1 MENPKRVPM
10 AGSIEVT
17 FRCNLKCAHCY
28 VAYDP
33 SRKELSYQEICNI
46 VDQIIQEGCLWLL
59 ITGGEP
65 LLRRDFLDIYTYCK
79 EKGLIISLFT
89 NGTLITPNIADYLQE
104 MPPFSVEITLYGI
117 TKDTYESVTNIP
129 GSFERCIKGIHLL
142 LKRKIPLKLK
152 TMVMTLNKHELLD
165 IQKYAKELDVEF
177 RFDPILNPRLDGSK
191 APCQLRI
198 SPEEVVNLGL
208 ADKKRLK
215 IMKESLERIG
225 RASSSEYLYTCG
237 AGRTSFNISPYGE
250 LTVCVMS
257 RHPSYNIRQ
266 GSFQEGWYNF
276 FPKILSQKI
285 KDDYKCRNCEMRNFC
300 AQCPGTAELET
311 GSKEEPVEY
320 FCQISHLL
328 AKQLQMETFN

>member
-1 MENPKRVPM
+1 M
-10 AGSIEVT
+10 AGTIEVT

-33 SRKELSYQEICNI
+33 SRKELPYQEICNI

-89 NGTLITPNIADYLQE
+89 NGTLITPHIADYLQE
-104 MPPFSVEITLYGI
+104 VPPFSVEITLYGI

-142 LKRKIPLKLK
+142 LERKIPLKLK

-225 RASSSEYLYTCG
+225 GASSSEYLYTCG

-266 GSFQEGWYNF
+266 GSFQEGWYKF
-276 FPKILSQKI
+276 FPKI
-285 KDDYKCRNCEMRNFC
+285 R
-300 AQCPGTAELET
+300 
-311 GSKEEPVEY
+311 
-320 FCQISHLL
+320 
-328 AKQLQMETFN
+328 